1 MYWCKGKSSYRRP
14 CQLDQKASQIRK
26 FIDVGQSRIICQLHS
41 QRSTRTPA
49 IQRCCPQT
57 SSFDNLTRKGAVGRD
72 DHGAWCSC
80 SSTEGLGDDGGGSF
94 GKFVASSFPMAD
106 NRNFTSNRSLLV
118 SCTTMDISS
127 SVDSSSASINVRI
140 WLLSVVTFSSCSRS
154 ASFYR
159 SISFLMSSV

>member
-1 MYWCKGKSSYRRP
+1 MYWRKGKSSYRRP

-57 SSFDNLTRKGAVGRD
+57 SSFDNLTRKGAVGGD

-94 GKFVASSFPMAD
+94 GKFVASSFPMGD
-106 NRNFTSNRSLLV
+106 SRNFTSNRSLLV

-127 SVDSSSASINVRI
+127 SVDSSSASIKC
-140 WLLSVVTFSSCSRS
+140 VVTFSSCSRS